1 MDDSDLGIWHQYLDF
16 AEKEG
21 DHEKVVGLYERCLTP
36 CAAHA
41 DIWMHY
47 VEFLEDANMI
57 TDASA
62 ALSRALK
69 SVKREALLEI
79 CRFSAMYKE
88 CIGDIP
94 GARQQYH
101 EIYSEIR
108 SNLT

>member
-1 MDDSDLGIWHQYLDF
+1 M
-16 AEKEG
+16 
-21 DHEKVVGLYERCLTP
+21 GLYERCLTP

-69 SVKREALLEI
+69 SVKVLVDRIILLFTVCFFLALHHPVM
-79 CRFSAMYKE
+79 F
-88 CIGDIP
+88 D
-94 GARQQYH
+94 
-101 EIYSEIR
+101 
-108 SNLT
+108 